1 MDMKLAVIG
10 TAGRDK
16 SGLSIELWQAMFA
29 DLKGRIEFNDHLV
42 SGGAAWADH
51 LAVTAYMA
59 GLVDNLTLH
68 LPAPFDGTKFVG
80 PEKSAASAANYYHQK
95 FSRILGVNTLNE
107 IAQVIAGGA
116 SVTYEPI
123 AHGYGGLFTR
133 NKKVAKADGMIA
145 YTFGIGDVPA
155 DGGTKDTWDQC
166 RGNRVHVS
174 LHTWS

>member
-1 MDMKLAVIG
+1 MKLAVIG

-68 LPAPFDGTKFVG
+68 LPAPFDGTRFIG
-80 PEKSAASAANYYHQK
+80 PSKSAASAANYYHDN
-95 FSRILGVNTLNE
+95 FSRIIGVDTLRELGM
-107 IAQVIAGGA
+107 VIAGGA
-116 SVTYEPI
+116 HVTFEPYSQ
-123 AHGYGGLFTR
+123 GYGSMFNR
-133 NKKVAKADGMIA
+133 NKKVARADKMVA
-145 YTFGIGDVPA
+145 YTWGIGDVPA
-155 DGGTKDTWDQC
+155 DGGTKDTWDKC
-166 RGNRVHVS
+166 FGEKVHVS
-174 LHTWS
+174 LSTIQ